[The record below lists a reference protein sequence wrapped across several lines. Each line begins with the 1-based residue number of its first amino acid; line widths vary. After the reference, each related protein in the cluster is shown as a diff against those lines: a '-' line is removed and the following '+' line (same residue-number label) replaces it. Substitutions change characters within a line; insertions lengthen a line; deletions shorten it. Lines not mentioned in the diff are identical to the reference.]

1 MILFVGIAY
10 LLRIF
15 DSKNKFDSLKWFQS
29 VSENYEQKM
38 HLIKAQEMEALKE
51 DAKLQQPLSLSYS
64 RLQVY
69 HKVKYCLFILL
80 VLSIII
86 FINFRSLCY

>member
-1 MILFVGIAY
+1 LISLVGIAY

-29 VSENYEQKM
+29 VSENYEQK
-38 HLIKAQEMEALKE
+38 LNSLKDQEMIALKH

-64 RLQVY
+64 RLEVY
-69 HKVKYCLFILL
+69 HKVKF
-80 VLSIII
+80 
-86 FINFRSLCY
+86 